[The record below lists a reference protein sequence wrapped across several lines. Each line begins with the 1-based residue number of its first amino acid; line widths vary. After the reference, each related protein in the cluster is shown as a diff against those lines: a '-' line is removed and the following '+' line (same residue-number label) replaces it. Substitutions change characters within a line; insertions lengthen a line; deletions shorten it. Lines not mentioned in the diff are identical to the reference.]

1 MSAPKDIRPPGDRT
15 YELEHVAIGTDVR
28 VSAMTLSGDQCVQW
42 HWHSET
48 SDIFFCLEGE
58 ALIQMKGAGPDV
70 RIAVGER
77 FDVKPGVAH
86 RVSPVDGKRCRLVLV
101 QGVGKT
107 DFHLG
112 DDARA

>member
-1 MSAPKDIRPPGDRT
+1 MSTSKEIRPPGDRT

-42 HWHSET
+42 HWHSQT
-48 SDIFFCLEGE
+48 SDIFFCLEGA

-70 RIAVGER
+70 TIAVGER
-77 FDVKPGVAH
+77 FDVEPGIEH
-86 RVSPVDGKRCRLVLV
+86 RVSPVDGKRCRLVLI
-101 QGVGKT
+101 QGVGKA

-112 DDARA
+112 GSDRA